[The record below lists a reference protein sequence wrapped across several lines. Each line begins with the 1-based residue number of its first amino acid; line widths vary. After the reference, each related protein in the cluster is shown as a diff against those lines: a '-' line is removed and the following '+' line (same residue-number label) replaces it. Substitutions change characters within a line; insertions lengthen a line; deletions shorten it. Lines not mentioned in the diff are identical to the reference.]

1 MKKFLAIC
9 AIGIMSLGFIG
20 CEEEPKETP
29 REEAL
34 RLCLEQDLVLLNYSQ
49 DGEGYEADTN
59 FVCSKR
65 NGEAVE
71 ASSDANI
78 QVGGY

>member
-59 FVCSKR
+59 FVCARRKDS
-65 NGEAVE
+65 VE
-71 ASSDANI
+71 AISEAQI
-78 QVGGY
+78 QVGGD